1 MDKNDYLCS
10 VIENDN
16 TMNQKKILKFLRQVM
31 ANNNR
36 EWFLEHK
43 KEYTAVR
50 AEFERG
56 VQQAIE
62 RIISFDSEIVHVQVK
77 DCTYRFNRDTRFSL
91 DKSPYKNHLGAYIN
105 AKGKKALRG
114 GYYLHLEPDHC
125 LLAVGNYWLPTN
137 ILTSCRNEM
146 MAYTDRWL
154 KCVENEEFQKYFGSD
169 EAGSICA
176 PTDIDS
182 WDQPQGFG
190 LAKLKKCP
198 TNFPKDWPYVNYLRL
213 KDYCAWHAVSNSF
226 FEGDDWLDEME
237 RIFRAAKPMMDFMN
251 SVIDDYE

>member
-1 MDKNDYLCS
+1 
-10 VIENDN
+10 
-16 TMNQKKILKFLRQVM
+16 MNQKKILKFLRQVM

-62 RIISFDSEIVHVQVK
+62 RIITFDPEIVHVQVK

-146 MAYTDRWL
+146 MAFTDRWL
-154 KCVENEEFQKYFGSD
+154 KCVENEDFQKYFGSD
-169 EAGSICA
+169 
-176 PTDIDS
+176 
-182 WDQPQGFG
+182 
-190 LAKLKKCP
+190 
-198 TNFPKDWPYVNYLRL
+198 
-213 KDYCAWHAVSNSF
+213 
-226 FEGDDWLDEME
+226 
-237 RIFRAAKPMMDFMN
+237 
-251 SVIDDYE
+251 